1 MQRPRKKLPAR
12 FYQSPSGKEP
22 AREWL
27 KNLRR
32 EDCRVVG
39 MDIANIEYA
48 WPVGKPLCDSLG
60 GGLWEVRSNIS
71 GGRIA
76 RMIFCIEGSRM
87 VLLHGFIKK
96 SRKTP
101 TRDREVALKR
111 KREIVP

>member
-27 KNLRR
+27 KSLRR

-71 GGRIA
+71 DGRIA